1 MRLCLRMLRSLFG
14 KNSLNM
20 KDYLQRMKQ
29 YLALW
34 LIQYGDKVVAQTDI
48 SIMGF
53 DVLLHC
59 VDAGLIDDV
68 TPDEMGLVSRYY
80 RISEKGKDYV
90 SM

>member
-1 MRLCLRMLRSLFG
+1 
-14 KNSLNM
+14 M

>member
-1 MRLCLRMLRSLFG
+1 MSQEVN
-14 KNSLNM
+14 KV
-20 KDYLQRMKQ
+20 KK

-34 LIQYGDKVVAQTDI
+34 LIEHGDKVVAQTNI

-59 VDAGLIDDV
+59 VDDGLIDDV

-80 RISEKGKDYV
+80 RLSEKGRDYV
-90 SM
+90 SMR